1 MPRIKKSNP
10 LPAKLVLGSLKRAVH
25 LYDPGYFSLIYA
37 LKATFTTF
45 VCAALGAFF
54 FTPFVTIWA
63 GFQAIFIY
71 YLSVLISDKDHEI
84 HYLLGFVLLSCFNIL
99 LFYPIAHFGVWL
111 CVPMFGVTFLVG
123 MSMAYSPDL
132 HKVCNTALSNGI
144 VTCLFVDAHAPIDL
158 TQSVSMVSL
167 LGIVSI
173 VLQYFI
179 FVSKYSTFTKKRFG
193 VLLSNMELMLKY
205 ANHPH
210 DYALIKTQV
219 LQQIQN
225 TKMILSSKSS
235 KIKDP
240 HTIQNLQRSLFQLH
254 ALEEMY
260 HSIHS
265 IYGQFNTQTLEPVRQ
280 ELLLNFKILAGM
292 FAQKNIPLR
301 TDALQHLNPHVDKLV
316 YHSLE
321 IIYNKMH
328 TFLIGGEMPLNPQNT
343 PLPSPKHIWHALRFK
358 NPIFQYAFKYAT
370 AMGIA
375 VFIARYFG
383 FNHGMWIAMATLM
396 VSRSS
401 LGSIKETQIE
411 FIKGT
416 GIGLIPG
423 LLVVWL
429 FGESWVFDAF
439 LVLAIFLFIYLKVY
453 SYTTWAA
460 ALMFAFVLCFSL
472 FKQQFADLITARLID
487 IAIGISIVYA
497 VFLFLWPKYDK
508 DTFVQ
513 HIQST
518 LTTLKNLLN
527 FTLKPDHSHMLAM
540 QKVFLEQLN
549 DFRLCLKN
557 ARSETADPKTIE
569 ALFRALKCL
578 DVLDTSS
585 YRLYEFCYSTP
596 LSEETQLFVHNNT
609 RLILNRYTQM
619 LNYVHNK
626 PHFFKP
632 QEAGR
637 LLGISKD
644 LDTLFSTLFSA
655 QNKLFTEITHVFKY

>member
-1 MPRIKKSNP
+1 M
-10 LPAKLVLGSLKRAVH
+10 LYSLKRAVH
-25 LYDPGYFSLIYA
+25 LHDPGYFSLIYA

-45 VCAALGAFF
+45 ICAGLGALFF
-54 FTPFVTIWA
+54 APSVTIWA
-63 GFQAIFIY
+63 GFQAIFIHF
-71 YLSVLISDKDHEI
+71 LSVLISDKDHEI
-84 HYLLGFVLLSCFNIL
+84 HYLLMFVLLSCVNIL

-111 CVPMFGVTFLVG
+111 CAPIFVVTFLVG

-158 TQSVSMVSL
+158 KQSLGMVSL
-167 LGIVSI
+167 LGLLSI

-193 VLLSNMELMLKY
+193 ILLSNMELMLEY

-225 TKMILSSKSS
+225 TKTILNSKSS

-265 IYGQFNTQTLEPVRQ
+265 IYGHFNTQALELVRQ
-280 ELLLNFKILAGM
+280 ELLLNFKILAGL
-292 FAQKNIPLR
+292 FAQKNVPLR
-301 TDALQHLNPHVDKLV
+301 TDALQHLDPHVDKLV
-316 YHSLE
+316 QRSLE

-328 TFLIGGEMPLNPQNT
+328 TFLIGGEMPLNPHNT
-343 PLPSPKHIWHALRFK
+343 PLPSPKNIFHAFHIK

-383 FNHGMWIAMATLM
+383 FNHGMWIAMATLL

-401 LGSIKETQIE
+401 LGSTKEAQIE
-411 FIKGT
+411 FVKGSA
-416 GIGLIPG
+416 IGLLPG

-429 FGESWVFDAF
+429 LGESWAFGVF
-439 LVLAIFLFIYLKVY
+439 LGVSIFLFIYLKVY

-472 FKQQFADLITARLID
+472 FKQQFVDLVAARLID

-497 VFLFLWPKYDK
+497 VFLFIWPKYDK
-508 DTFVQ
+508 DTFIQ
-513 HIQST
+513 HTQNT
-518 LTTLKNLLN
+518 LSTLKNLLSL
-527 FTLKPDHSHMLAM
+527 TLQPNSPHVLTT
-540 QKVFLEQLN
+540 QKVFLEQFN

-557 ARSETADPKTIE
+557 ARSETADTKSIE

-585 YRLYEFCYSTP
+585 YRLYEFCQSTP

-619 LNYVHNK
+619 LNYIHNK

-644 LDTLFSTLFSA
+644 LDLLFNTLFST
-655 QNKLFTEITHVFKY
+655 QNKLFAELTLVFKY